1 MHDFC
6 SSEGYGGPLLRSEV
20 QSHQKPTGGRRPE
33 SIETIASLL
42 PDHPIKLIA
51 VLGRTV
57 GG

>member
-1 MHDFC
+1 MQDFC

-20 QSHQKPTGGRRPE
+20 QTHQKPTGEIRPE
-33 SIETIASLL
+33 SIETIALPL
-42 PDHPIKLIA
+42 PDHPIKLIT